1 MMAGRKPQP
10 FDPATM
16 DIRTY
21 IRGFELYKRAANLSD
36 EESIYAF
43 MTYLD
48 IDCQGRLERR
58 YESDTE
64 TWAQFKEAAME
75 ILDGPYTQSPLDAR
89 LALKGAKQRAGESVQ
104 DFGER
109 IRRLGEIGFSAEI
122 EAREANMRDAL
133 VSGVLLD
140 QIGVHLI
147 QVMTR
152 MTYDELLQ
160 EAKRLERSYKSRQVL
175 NGGTSNIE
183 VTAMPARVLAAT
195 SSMPP
200 NQISDFG
207 DAPGLSPTTH
217 RADNMNQTSQNQGG
231 SSRPGCWYCGIT
243 GHIRRECRK
252 RQNDMRNGYHVEQNL
267 TRPRGTINAPRNG
280 QRGGQRNGNQF
291 NRTAEMQNHL
301 PWVENYFNQQSGSNR
316 FQNYNPNQFPRN
328 NSNIPQGSSFNN
340 NRTIPQGLGFNGYS
354 NNPRDTQGNSQ
365 PQMTNV
371 ARLQEPTN
379 SSSTSFDQKN

>member
-1 MMAGRKPQP
+1 MSTATDTSSPREQNGAVTTRIQHPGWSEAHLDEVLAEKKLTVQPDDKVLLMQIMDSYREEIQAASVITSTGSPAEDPSSDPVPTSSSKPSVKLQGKMMAGRKPQP

-36 EESIYAF
+36 EEAIYAF

-58 YESDTE
+58 YESESE
-64 TWAQFKEAAME
+64 TWTQFKEAAME

-89 LALKGAKQRAGESVQ
+89 LALKGAKQRAGETVQ

-133 VSGVLLD
+133 VAGVLLD

-160 EAKRLERSYKSRQVL
+160 EAKRLERSYKSRQIM
-175 NGGTSNIE
+175 NSESFNIE
-183 VTAMPARVLAAT
+183 VSAMPARVFDVSAA
-195 SSMPP
+195 
-200 NQISDFG
+200 G
-207 DAPGLSPTTH
+207 DIIP
-217 RADNMNQTSQNQGG
+217 QNQ
-231 SSRPGCWYCGIT
+231 SNFPD
-243 GHIRRECRK
+243 
-252 RQNDMRNGYHVEQNL
+252 QF
-267 TRPRGTINAPRNG
+267 GTTLDPEAL
-280 QRGGQRNGNQF
+280 
-291 NRTAEMQNHL
+291 MQE
-301 PWVENYFNQQSGSNR
+301 PAYNYFSDY
-316 FQNYNPNQFPRN
+316 NY
-328 NSNIPQGSSFNN
+328 
-340 NRTIPQGLGFNGYS
+340 
-354 NNPRDTQGNSQ
+354 
-365 PQMTNV
+365 
-371 ARLQEPTN
+371 
-379 SSSTSFDQKN
+379 